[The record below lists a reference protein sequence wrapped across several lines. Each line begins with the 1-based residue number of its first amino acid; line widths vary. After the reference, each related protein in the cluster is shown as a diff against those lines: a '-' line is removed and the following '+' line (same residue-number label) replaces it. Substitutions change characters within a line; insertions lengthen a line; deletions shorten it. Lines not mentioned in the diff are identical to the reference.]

1 MPGAGTHTNIIHEM
15 CLCVFVVWNQFYTH
29 HHDVNVE
36 NHIDLKVSHIRI
48 AMKSVSLLTVG
59 QFFPYFVQ
67 HTEDKVGG
75 GELRPNY
82 LQITLAI
89 FPIKHQREKVLW
101 IKW

>member
-1 MPGAGTHTNIIHEM
+1 MDHIPISRQLKIFANSFLPLRFFLPGAGTHTNIIHEM
-15 CLCVFVVWNQFYTH
+15 CLCAFVVWNQFYTH

-67 HTEDKVGG
+67 HTEDKGG
-75 GELRPNY
+75 GA
-82 LQITLAI
+82 TKA
-89 FPIKHQREKVLW
+89 
-101 IKW
+101 

>member
-1 MPGAGTHTNIIHEM
+1 MDHIPISRQLKIFANSFLPLRFFLPGAGTHTNIIHEM
-15 CLCVFVVWNQFYTH
+15 CLCAFVVWNQFYTH

-67 HTEDKVGG
+67 HTEDKGG
-75 GELRPNY
+75 GN
-82 LQITLAI
+82 
-89 FPIKHQREKVLW
+89 
-101 IKW
+101 